1 MNTKILVERTLT
13 ELDLARLIK
22 LLGGHLPQELVDLLA
37 EAETVASREVGSDVV
52 TMNSQVELV
61 DVHTRRRQKL
71 TVCYPSEAE
80 PAAGFVSVLSP
91 VGMSLLGLRAGSV
104 ARWRTPSGEE
114 CAAEVSA
121 ILFQPESSGD
131 YSI

>member
-1 MNTKILVERTLT
+1 MNATILHERTLT
-13 ELDLARLIK
+13 EPDFARLVK
-22 LLGGHLPQELVDLLA
+22 LLGGHLPQGLADLLA
-37 EAETVASREVGSDVV
+37 EAETVPSREVGADVV
-52 TMNSQVELV
+52 TMYSLVELV

-71 TVCYPSEAE
+71 MVCYPGEAE
-80 PAAGFVSVLSP
+80 PAVGFVSVLSP
-91 VGMSLLGLRAGSV
+91 VGMSVLGLRVGSV

>member
-1 MNTKILVERTLT
+1 MNLTILDERTLT
-13 ELDLARLIK
+13 APDFARLIK
-22 LLGGHLPQELVDLLA
+22 LHGGHLPQGLADLLA
-37 EAETVASREVGSDVV
+37 EAEIVPSREVGADVI
-52 TMNSQVELV
+52 TMYSQAELV

-71 TVCYPSEAE
+71 TVCYPGEAE

-104 ARWRTPSGEE
+104 ARWRTPSGEA
-114 CAAEVSA
+114 CAADVSA

-131 YSI
+131 YST

>member
-1 MNTKILVERTLT
+1 MNATILHERTLT
-13 ELDLARLIK
+13 EPDFARLVK
-22 LLGGHLPQELVDLLA
+22 LLGGHLPQGLADLLA
-37 EAETVASREVGSDVV
+37 EAETVPSREVGADVV
-52 TMNSQVELV
+52 TMYSLVELV

-71 TVCYPSEAE
+71 TVCYPGEAE

-91 VGMSLLGLRAGSV
+91 VGMSVLGLRVGSV
-104 ARWRTPSGEE
+104 ARWWTPSGEE

>member
-1 MNTKILVERTLT
+1 MNATILDERTLT
-13 ELDLARLIK
+13 ELDFTRLIK
-22 LLGGHLPQELVDLLA
+22 LHGGHLPQGLADLLA
-37 EAETVASREVGSDVV
+37 EAEIVPSREVGADVI
-52 TMNSQVELV
+52 TMYSQVDLV

-71 TVCYPSEAE
+71 TVCYPGEAE

-114 CAAEVSA
+114 CAAELSA
-121 ILFQPESSGD
+121 IVFQPESSGD

>member
-1 MNTKILVERTLT
+1 MQRFRTSVRSPSLISLVSPNCSVGTCRT
-13 ELDLARLIK
+13 ELA
-22 LLGGHLPQELVDLLA
+22 DLLA
-37 EAETVASREVGSDVV
+37 ATEIVPSREVAADIV
-52 TMNSQVELV
+52 TMYSQVELV

-71 TVCYPSEAE
+71 TVCYPGDAE
-80 PAAGFVSVLSP
+80 PAAGFISVLSP

-121 ILFQPESSGD
+121 VLFQPESSGD